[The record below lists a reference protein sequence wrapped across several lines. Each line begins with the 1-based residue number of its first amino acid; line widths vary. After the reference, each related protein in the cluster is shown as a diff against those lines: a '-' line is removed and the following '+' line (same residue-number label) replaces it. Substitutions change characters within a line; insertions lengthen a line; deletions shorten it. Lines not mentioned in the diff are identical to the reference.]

1 MPGRR
6 AARGAG
12 VLQWA
17 EGNSQGSDLTCA
29 SVYQAPP
36 HFSGTAQ
43 RVRFLQP
50 EFAYIVKWYVDPSTQ
65 P

>member
-6 AARGAG
+6 ATRGAG
-12 VLQWA
+12 VQQWA

-36 HFSGTAQ
+36 HFSGTAL

-50 EFAYIVKWYVDPSTQ
+50 EFAYIVK
-65 P
+65 